1 MTTKRTRRIHRGQKQ
16 ITHMDQLEVG
26 SLVKCVS
33 IRRPEKSLIG
43 VVSRKSVSGDR
54 IYISYFGEGI
64 LINNNVHVYGSDN
77 EIYFENLYEL
87 KVK

>member
-1 MTTKRTRRIHRGQKQ
+1 MTTKRTRRIHQGQKQ

-33 IRRPEKSLIG
+33 IRRPEKILIG
-43 VVSRKSVSGDR
+43 VVSGKSVSGDR

-64 LINNNVHVYGSDN
+64 LINNNIHVYESDSDL
-77 EIYFENLYEL
+77 YFENLYEL